1 MSDLK
6 LSDVIAQAILELLE
20 EKGGAALI
28 QRNEL
33 AGKIGCVPSQIN
45 YVITSRFT
53 PEHGFLVESR
63 RGGGGFI
70 RIERMSN
77 DKSAVL
83 MHLINSI
90 GNAIDER
97 AVRVIVD
104 NLKYDKVISTAQAR
118 LFDAA
123 LGDTALKV
131 LSPEQRGILRARI
144 FKQMLLYL

>member
-1 MSDLK
+1 MK